1 MTGGF
6 AEYRSWGQCL
16 ETVLG
21 GKSDMRA
28 SKAMKR
34 AGKLMKSSG
43 DTRSLDALRAELGHE
58 LEK

>member
-1 MTGGF
+1 MTGGLF
-6 AEYRSWGQCL
+6 GYRSWGQCL

-21 GKSDMRA
+21 GRRDMRA
-28 SKAMKR
+28 SKAIKR

-43 DTRSLDALRAELGHE
+43 DSRSLDALRVELGHE

>member
-1 MTGGF
+1 M
-6 AEYRSWGQCL
+6 EYRSWGQCL

-28 SKAMKR
+28 SKAIKR